1 MTINEAKCHNI
12 TFNFSQKNISP
23 QNLKLNEKIIDS
35 ETKIKLLGAII
46 TNDLKW
52 TENTKEICSKVNRKL
67 YIISK
72 LKQYG
77 LQVKELITVWVSVL
91 RPISEYA
98 APLWH
103 SGLTEKDTSNLEM
116 LQKKVL
122 TIILGTVYIDNRKY
136 YKVENKTYTYE
147 KTLQLIGLTS
157 LKCRR
162 EALTSKFAVNAVLSQ
177 NHSSMF
183 AKNDTDCMITRNRL
197 NYKEPK
203 CKTNRYYNSAI
214 PYMTRLLNNMCK
226 NAK

>member
-1 MTINEAKCHNI
+1 M
-12 TFNFSQKNISP
+12 
-23 QNLKLNEKIIDS
+23 
-35 ETKIKLLGAII
+35 GVII

-77 LQVKELITVWVSVL
+77 LKVKELITIWVSVL
-91 RPISEYA
+91 RPISEYV

-103 SGLTEKDTSNLEM
+103 SGLTEKDTSKLKM
-116 LQKKVL
+116 LQIKVL
-122 TIILGTVYIDNRKY
+122 TIILGTEYIDNRKY

-214 PYMTRLLNNMCK
+214 PYMTRLLNNMCQ